1 MPVDPMLSRLR
12 EEYETEGLPKS
23 DVDADPIRQFGR
35 WMGEAIEAGVIQ
47 ANAMVLATAD
57 GRGRVSSRA
66 VLLKGYDARGFV
78 FYTNLESR
86 KSREIEANPWA
97 ALCIVW
103 LDLHRQIRIEGRVEH
118 VDDGDA
124 DEYFASRPRDARIA
138 AIVSPQS
145 RTIEDRAALDLL
157 VSREQARY
165 GAGSIP
171 RPPHWGGFRVRPQ
184 QVEFWQGRRHRLH
197 DRIVYTREG
206 DVWSIERLAP

>member
-1 MPVDPMLSRLR
+1 MPVDPILARLR

-35 WMGEAIEAGVIQ
+35 WMREAIEAGVIQ

-86 KSREIEANPWA
+86 KAREIDANPWA

-103 LDLHRQIRIEGRVEH
+103 LELHRQVRIEGPVER
-118 VDDGDA
+118 VDDGVA
-124 DEYFASRPRDARIA
+124 DDYFASRPREAQIA
-138 AIVSPQS
+138 AAASPQS
-145 RTIEDRAALDLL
+145 RVVRDRAALEALVGQREIEYGEAE
-157 VSREQARY
+157 VSRPE
-165 GAGSIP
+165 
-171 RPPHWGGFRVRPQ
+171 HWGGLRVCPERI
-184 QVEFWQGRRHRLH
+184 EFWQGRRHRLH
-197 DRIVYTREG
+197 DRIVYVAGGGGWRK
-206 DVWSIERLAP
+206 ERLAP